1 LWCSEL
7 KALILAGGYAT
18 RLRPISYAL
27 PKLLFPVGGRPILEQ
42 TIDHLSSFDVD
53 EVILAVNYLANELR
67 EHFGQKYHEVK
78 IRYSLEPKPLG
89 TGGPIAFARKYYG
102 KKETLLA
109 MNGDIFAEINIDAMK
124 RVHESNNAL
133 ATIALHEV
141 DDPTRFGVARLDEQ
155 SRIRDFVEKPKLA
168 NAPSRLINA
177 GTYLLEPRA
186 VDRIP
191 QGRKVIIEREVFPAL
206 ANEGT
211 LFGYVHS
218 GTWFDIGNIEDF
230 RNANFT
236 VLESRTRG
244 EVMLGKDTMVSK
256 SAMLTGPALVGD
268 HTIVEERA
276 NLGPR
281 AIIGRRVRVGG
292 NASVADS
299 IVFDDTEIGSNSS
312 IYGGVLGDSVT
323 VGRGVVIQN
332 GSVVSSHVRI
342 HDNIHVTR
350 DVYIHPYKEINDD
363 ILNPGHVV

>member
-1 LWCSEL
+1 M
-7 KALILAGGYAT
+7 AGGYAT
-18 RLRPISYAL
+18 RLRPLSYAL
-27 PKLLFPVGGRPILEQ
+27 PKLLFPVGGRPVLEQ
-42 TIDHLSSFDVD
+42 TIDHLSSFGVD
-53 EVILAVNYLANELR
+53 EVILAVKYLADELR
-67 EHFGQKYHEVK
+67 EHFGEEYHGVK
-78 IRYSLEPKPLG
+78 IQYSLEPKPLG
-89 TGGPIAFARKYYG
+89 TGGPIAFARKYYD
-102 KKETLLA
+102 KETLLA

-124 RVHESNNAL
+124 KVHESSDAL

-155 SRIRDFVEKPKLA
+155 SRIREFVEKPRLA
-168 NAPSRLINA
+168 DAPSRLINA
-177 GTYLLEPRA
+177 GTYLLEPGA

-236 VLESRTRG
+236 LLEKRTRG
-244 EVMLGKDTMVSK
+244 QVIVGKDARISK
-256 SAMLTGPALVGD
+256 SAKLTSPALIGD
-268 HTIVEERA
+268 HTIVEDGA

-292 NASVADS
+292 NASVIDS
-299 IVFDDTEIGSNSS
+299 VVFDDTEVGSNSS
-312 IYGGVLGDSVT
+312 IKGAVVGDSVT
-323 VGRGVVIQN
+323 IGKCVVIQN
-332 GSVVSSHVRI
+332 GSVLSSHVTI
-342 HDNIHVTR
+342 HDNIQVTR

>member
-1 LWCSEL
+1 
-7 KALILAGGYAT
+7 LAGGYAT
-18 RLRPISYAL
+18 RLRPLSYAL
-27 PKLLFPVGGRPILEQ
+27 PKLLFPVGGRPVLEQ
-42 TIDHLSSFDVD
+42 TIDHLSSFGVD
-53 EVILAVNYLANELR
+53 EVILAVKYLADELR
-67 EHFGQKYHEVK
+67 EHFGEEYHGVK
-78 IRYSLEPKPLG
+78 IQYSLEPKPLG
-89 TGGPIAFARKYYG
+89 TGGPIAFARKYYD
-102 KKETLLA
+102 KETLLA

-124 RVHESNNAL
+124 KVHESSDAL

-155 SRIRDFVEKPKLA
+155 SRIREFVEKPRLA
-168 NAPSRLINA
+168 DAPSRLINA
-177 GTYLLEPRA
+177 GTYLLEPGA

-236 VLESRTRG
+236 LLEKRTRG
-244 EVMLGKDTMVSK
+244 QVIVGKDARISK
-256 SAMLTGPALVGD
+256 SAKLTSPALIGD
-268 HTIVEERA
+268 HTIVEDGA

-292 NASVADS
+292 NASVIDS
-299 IVFDDTEIGSNSS
+299 VVFDDTEVGSNSS
-312 IYGGVLGDSVT
+312 IKGAVVGDSVT
-323 VGRGVVIQN
+323 IGKCVVIQN
-332 GSVVSSHVRI
+332 GSVLSSHVTI
-342 HDNIHVTR
+342 HDNIQVTR

>member
-1 LWCSEL
+1 
-7 KALILAGGYAT
+7 LILAGGYAT
-18 RLRPISYAL
+18 RLRPLSYAL
-27 PKLLFPVGGRPILEQ
+27 PKLLFPVGGRPVLEQ
-42 TIDHLSSFDVD
+42 TIDHLSSFGVD
-53 EVILAVNYLANELR
+53 EVILAVKYLADELR
-67 EHFGQKYHEVK
+67 EHFGEDYHGVK
-78 IRYSLEPKPLG
+78 IWYSLEPKPLG

-102 KKETLLA
+102 KETLLA

-124 RVHESNNAL
+124 KVHESNHAL

-141 DDPTRFGVARLDEQ
+141 DDPTRFGVAKLDEQ
-155 SRIRDFVEKPKLA
+155 SRIREFVEKPRLA
-168 NAPSRLINA
+168 DAPSRLINA
-177 GTYLLEPRA
+177 GTYLLEPGA

-236 VLESRTRG
+236 LLEKRTRG
-244 EVMLGKDTMVSK
+244 QVIVGKDARISK
-256 SAMLTGPALVGD
+256 SAKLTCPALVGD
-268 HTIVEERA
+268 HTIVEDGA

-281 AIIGRRVRVGG
+281 AIIGRRVRIGG
-292 NASVADS
+292 NASVIDS
-299 IVFDDTEIGSNSS
+299 VVFDDTEVGSDSS
-312 IYGGVLGDSVT
+312 IKGAVVGDSVT
-323 VGRGVVIQN
+323 IGKSVVIQN
-332 GSVVSSHVRI
+332 GSVLSSHVTI
-342 HDNIHVTR
+342 HDNIHVTC

>member
-1 LWCSEL
+1 
-7 KALILAGGYAT
+7 LAGGYAT
-18 RLRPISYAL
+18 RLRPLSYAL
-27 PKLLFPVGGRPILEQ
+27 PKLLFPVGGRPVLEQ
-42 TIDHLSSFDVD
+42 TIDHLSSFGVD
-53 EVILAVNYLANELR
+53 EVILAVKYLADELR
-67 EHFGQKYHEVK
+67 EHFGEEYHGVK
-78 IRYSLEPKPLG
+78 IQYSLEPKPLG

-102 KKETLLA
+102 KETLLA

-124 RVHESNNAL
+124 KVHESSDAL

-141 DDPTRFGVARLDEQ
+141 DDPTRFGVAKLDEQ
-155 SRIRDFVEKPKLA
+155 SRIREFVEKPRLA
-168 NAPSRLINA
+168 DAPSRLINA
-177 GTYLLEPRA
+177 GTYLLEPGA

-236 VLESRTRG
+236 LLEKRTRG
-244 EVMLGKDTMVSK
+244 QVIVGKDARISK
-256 SAMLTGPALVGD
+256 SAKLTCPALIGD
-268 HTIVEERA
+268 HTIVEDGA

-292 NASVADS
+292 NASVIDS
-299 IVFDDTEIGSNSS
+299 VVFDDTEVGSNSS
-312 IYGGVLGDSVT
+312 IKGAVVGDSVT
-323 VGRGVVIQN
+323 IGKGVVIQN
-332 GSVVSSHVRI
+332 GSVLSSHVTI
-342 HDNIHVTR
+342 HDNIHVTH
-350 DVYIHPYKEINDD
+350 DVYVHPYKEINDD